1 MQMIDVLKRLAEL
14 DKANPNRPEYT
25 VAEAQNIPVNISE
38 SKQVDECGMM
48 SDMPR
53 PSTPA
58 SINMTAGSGEELGDL
73 IRAIGNLTSGH
84 SDHSEMK
91 PLSTTPSLG
100 IASTDGMDMKSMI
113 DKLNDI
119 DSDEEKLDDETNNDP
134 AYEQQPQPTDQQDR
148 GKMAGLAHAAGGVAG
163 SVLGAA
169 AGKALGIGAVPGAF
183 VGQKLATRETYGNTP
198 ADPTDLNEF
207 DPEDRAH
214 HENPP
219 GAAKN
224 RGLKNNPVAV
234 PTMEQIEN
242 NLMHEYLKFLNNN
255 Q

>member
-14 DKANPNRPEYT
+14 DKANPNRPEYI

-119 DSDEEKLDDETNNDP
+119 DQGQDDEEDY
-134 AYEQQPQPTDQQDR
+134 A
-148 GKMAGLAHAAGGVAG
+148 
-163 SVLGAA
+163 
-169 AGKALGIGAVPGAF
+169 
-183 VGQKLATRETYGNTP
+183 RETYDNTP
-198 ADPTDLNEF
+198 ANPTDLNEF

-224 RGLKNNPVAV
+224 RGLQNHPIAV
-234 PTMEQIEN
+234 PTMEQIGN
-242 NLMHEYLKFLNNN
+242 NLMHEYMKFISGDIKK
-255 Q
+255 